1 MSTGTA
7 RIRILAVDD
16 HPIVRDGIAT
26 LIAIQPDMILIGEA
40 ADGRKLSS
48 SSAHSAPT
56 LR

>member
-26 LIAIQPDMILIGEA
+26 LIGIQTRHDF
-40 ADGRKLSS
+40 DRRS
-48 SSAHSAPT
+48 
-56 LR
+56 R